1 MSYSSSITAA
11 LAAVC
16 IAGPV
21 AHAQQFPSKPVR
33 IIVPAPGG
41 GGTDIFART
50 IAHRLTERWGQQVV
64 VDNRPGAGGIIGS
77 DIVAK
82 SVADGHTLLMAF
94 TSHVTNPSLQ
104 SKMPY
109 DTLNDFAPVS
119 MVAVVPSVLVLHSS
133 VPARS
138 VKELIALAKRK
149 PGALNYA
156 SAGSGSA
163 THLSAV
169 LFEAMAGVTMV
180 HVPYKG
186 GGPALNDVLGGQ
198 VSLMFG
204 NMASTLPHI
213 KSGRLHALAVTS
225 ARRTPAAPELPT
237 VAEAGLPGYEATA
250 WFAMLAPAKTPR
262 TVVDKINTEVTGAL
276 RLADVKERLAN
287 QGADTVP
294 STPDELG
301 EYIRAELA
309 KWSKVIRLS
318 GAKAD

>member
-1 MSYSSSITAA
+1 MSYSIPMAAA
-11 LAAVC
+11 LAALC
-16 IAGPV
+16 V
-21 AHAQQFPSKPVR
+21 ATSALQAQPYPSKPVR
-33 IIVPAPGG
+33 VVVPAPGG

-50 IAHRLTERWGQQVV
+50 IAHRLSERWGHQVL

-82 SVADGHTLLMAF
+82 SPADGHTLLMAF

-104 SKMPY
+104 AKMPY
-109 DTLNDFAPVS
+109 DTLNDFAPIS
-119 MVAVVPSVLVLHSS
+119 MVAVVPSVLVLHSA

-138 VKELIALAKRK
+138 VKELIALAKAK
-149 PGALNYA
+149 PHALNYA

-169 LFEAMAGVTMV
+169 LFEAMAGVSMV

-186 GGPALNDVLGGQ
+186 GGPALNDLLGGQ

-225 ARRTPAAPELPT
+225 ARRTPAAPDLPT
-237 VAEAGLPGYEATA
+237 IAEAGLPGYEATA
-250 WFAMLAPAKTPR
+250 WFAMLAPARTPR
-262 TVVDKINTEVTGAL
+262 AVIDKINAEVTAAL
-276 RLADVKERLAN
+276 RLADVKERLAS

-301 EYIRAELA
+301 QYIRTELA
-309 KWSKVIRLS
+309 KWGKVIRES